1 MDRSLKIQ
9 TALKTP
15 AGSFNDCIYFEKNA
29 HNYRKDQ
36 VILKPGLGVLKYI
49 QEKAPVGQRVIKL
62 QQVLTLVAFH
72 IE

>member
-1 MDRSLKIQ
+1 M
-9 TALKTP
+9 KTP
-15 AGSFNDCIYFEKNA
+15 AEHLMIVFTEKNA
-29 HNYRKDQ
+29 RNYRKNQ

-49 QEKAPVGQRVIKL
+49 QEKAPIGQRVIKL